1 MIKQLLPLTILLFIG
16 CSKTEN
22 ELLSSD
28 ISISSVT
35 FQRADNPGLM
45 ADISGVVSSD
55 TITFEFPSNVAINS
69 LTPTIDFKGK
79 LIEPANRTPQ
89 DFTNGKRY
97 TITAEDGSTHSYFF
111 AVRQISTDTAT
122 LILGTWKLIKDS
134 VANNNWINPAGGD
147 LVPGVYIGTPEDYW
161 KFELNGVF
169 SARENGVSGTDTY
182 TISSDRKLYI
192 PVWSVQYGPGTIETL
207 TNTAFTVYFS
217 ATSNNGGA
225 YFRKVYLK
233 R

>member
-1 MIKQLLPLTILLFIG
+1 MIKHLLPLVILFFVG
-16 CSKTEN
+16 CSRTEN

-28 ISISSVT
+28 KSISSVT

-45 ADISGVVSSD
+45 ADISGSISAD

-79 LIEPANRTPQ
+79 LIEPANRTQQ

-97 TITAEDGSTHSYFF
+97 TITAEDGSTHNYFF
-111 AVRQISTDTAT
+111 AVRQISTDTT
-122 LILGTWKLIKDS
+122 ILVLGTWKLIKDS
-134 VANNNWINPAGGD
+134 AANNNWINPAGGD

-161 KFELNGVF
+161 QFDSNGVF
-169 SARENGVSGTDTY
+169 SARENNISGADTY
-182 TISSDRKLYI
+182 SILPDRKLYI
-192 PVWSVQYGPGTIETL
+192 PVWSVQYGSATIETL
-207 TNTAFTVYFS
+207 TNTEFTIYFS